1 MGTCLRSPWPPSSR
15 APSQLAGQPLGQ
27 AEEEEAQD
35 RAREPEGP
43 GHQPIRASSLW
54 GACPGVGGLLLGLH
68 GAPLFSPAVAAVL
81 LAQVARWSS
90 GAAPLLSV
98 TPGGHLTPP
107 RLSLCPPPAQ
117 GDLPALAL
125 GSAWPP
131 TLRRVLLWA
140 GAGVTGAAVSLGPTA
155 WAQMNTPSSLPVL
168 GVSQGGSS
176 RRLRGGQTSLCP
188 SLSLRPSQRPCRWVK
203 GPALQAASSYV
214 GSQTRCQVGLQLPAC
229 HGHSSP
235 RSLTP

>member
-15 APSQLAGQPLGQ
+15 APSQLAGRPLGQ

-107 RLSLCPPPAQ
+107 RLSLCPPP
-117 GDLPALAL
+117 
-125 GSAWPP
+125 W
-131 TLRRVLLWA
+131 
-140 GAGVTGAAVSLGPTA
+140 AGVTGAAVSLGPTA
-155 WAQMNTPSSLPVL
+155 WAQMNRPSSLPAL

-188 SLSLRPSQRPCRWVK
+188 SLSLRLSQRPCRWVK